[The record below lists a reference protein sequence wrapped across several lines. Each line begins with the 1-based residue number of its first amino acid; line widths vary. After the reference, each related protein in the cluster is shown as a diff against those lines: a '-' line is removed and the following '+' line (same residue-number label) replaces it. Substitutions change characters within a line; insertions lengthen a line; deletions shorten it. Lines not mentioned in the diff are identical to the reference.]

1 MPAMSMTA
9 TATNISTV
17 SSLEAQTVETMRRL
31 AKDSTAS
38 TPNCQVPVF
47 PAFVSLSARQ
57 VWRLSVTSAMASRP
71 HLLQFV
77 LLIHPTTATSALR
90 SVSLMLTI
98 LRLICVSTA
107 FRNLFS
113 IYVFRYWIKILYYH
127 TILN

>member
-47 PAFVSLSARQ
+47 PASVSLFARQ
-57 VWRLSVTSAMASRP
+57 V
-71 HLLQFV
+71 
-77 LLIHPTTATSALR
+77 
-90 SVSLMLTI
+90 
-98 LRLICVSTA
+98 
-107 FRNLFS
+107 
-113 IYVFRYWIKILYYH
+113 
-127 TILN
+127 